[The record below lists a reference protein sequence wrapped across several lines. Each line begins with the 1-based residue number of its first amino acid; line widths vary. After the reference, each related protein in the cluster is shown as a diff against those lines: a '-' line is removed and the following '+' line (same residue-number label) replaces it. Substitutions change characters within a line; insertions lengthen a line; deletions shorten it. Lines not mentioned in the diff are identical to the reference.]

1 MKNKKLKKFLNTDK
15 TFFIAEIGI
24 NHHSILK
31 IAKKLIQS
39 AKFAGCDESNF
50 KKEIL

>member
-24 NHHSILK
+24 NHNASLK
-31 IAKKLIQS
+31 LQKNLSSQQNLQ
-39 AKFAGCDESNF
+39 GVMQSNF

>member
-24 NHHSILK
+24 NHNASLK
-31 IAKKLIQS
+31 LQKNLSSQQ
-39 AKFAGCDESNF
+39 FAGCDAIKF
-50 KKEIL
+50 KEIL